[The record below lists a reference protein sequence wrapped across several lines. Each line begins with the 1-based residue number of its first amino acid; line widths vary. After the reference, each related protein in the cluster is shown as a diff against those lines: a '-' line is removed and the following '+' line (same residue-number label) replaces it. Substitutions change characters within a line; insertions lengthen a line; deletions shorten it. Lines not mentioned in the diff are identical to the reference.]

1 MLDSSNEEKIKII
14 KQCIYDC
21 GYDIYY
27 QKISGIYN
35 YYFNPWQTYELV
47 QKKLETYDIKI
58 RNMFKL
64 LLLGEPISEESAI
77 NSLGREFI
85 ENLLD
90 VNFYYNIFMVNIP
103 YSQ

>member
-35 YYFNPWQTYELV
+35 YYFNP
-47 QKKLETYDIKI
+47 
-58 RNMFKL
+58 
-64 LLLGEPISEESAI
+64 
-77 NSLGREFI
+77 
-85 ENLLD
+85 
-90 VNFYYNIFMVNIP
+90 
-103 YSQ
+103 